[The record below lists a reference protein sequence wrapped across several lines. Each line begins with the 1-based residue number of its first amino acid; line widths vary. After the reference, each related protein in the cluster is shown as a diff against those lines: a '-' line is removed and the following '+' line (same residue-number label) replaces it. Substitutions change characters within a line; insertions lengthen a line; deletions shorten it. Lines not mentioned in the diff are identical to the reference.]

1 MSNEF
6 NKTYIG
12 IVKENEDFY
21 NMGRLGV
28 EIPEL
33 STVEETFVVS
43 YASPF
48 IGATDPE
55 ELDMEA
61 TETFEGT
68 QLSYGFWAVPPSI
81 NSGVLV
87 SFINGEPSR
96 GYWFACIPQQFMTHM
111 IPNIPVGD
119 SYQYDGDPDV
129 PVAEYNKY
137 SSEPNKRNGKRPF
150 HKIHYEA
157 IRNQGLKKDK
167 IRGFSQ
173 HGAIS
178 EKSSRVIG
186 LLSPKGHYWSM
197 EDTEEDEKIRIRT
210 KHGVQ
215 ILLDDTRG
223 MVYVINR
230 NGSGWVEIND
240 KGKIMVYGEEGI
252 ALRTKKD
259 FTVRADRDIILES
272 GRDMYLHS
280 ERDIKA
286 ETNNILITTFAK
298 YVVHADDDI
307 SILGKNLDID
317 IKEDTNFNIGGDT
330 NIGTGGNTN
339 IGSGGNVA
347 MSGSNIDVS
356 ASGTLTMSGNGA
368 ASLCGNGSLDL
379 HASGATT
386 ISGASINQNMG
397 GGFIAASPASPVS
410 LTIVEPDK
418 FEPYIKIDVTQPESD
433 DDPEEE
439 DFPTMVTTLPC
450 HEPCPEH
457 DLDPED
463 LG

>member
-1 MSNEF
+1 MNDKF

-12 IVKENEDFY
+12 IVKENEDYY

-33 STVEETFVVS
+33 STVETTFTVS

-48 IGATDPE
+48 IGASDPN
-55 ELDMEA
+55 DMDTEN

-111 IPNIPVGD
+111 LPNIPVGD
-119 SYQYDGDPDV
+119 SYQYDEKV
-129 PVAEYNKY
+129 PVAEYNKF
-137 SSEPNKRNGKRPF
+137 SNEPNKRKGKRPF
-150 HKIHYEA
+150 HKTHYES

-173 HGAIS
+173 HGAVS
-178 EKSSRVIG
+178 DPTSRVMG
-186 LLSPKGHYWSM
+186 MLSPKGHYWSL
-197 EDTEEDEKIRIRT
+197 EDTKDDEKIRLRT

-215 ILLDDTRG
+215 LLLDDSRG
-223 MVYVINR
+223 LVYIINKK
-230 NGSGWVEIND
+230 GTGWVEVDEN
-240 KGKIMVYGEEGI
+240 GKIMVYGEEGI
-252 ALRTKKD
+252 AFRTKKD

-272 GRDMYLHS
+272 GRDIYLRG
-280 ERDIKA
+280 EKDIKT
-286 ETNNILITTFAK
+286 ETNNFLNTAYSKFVI
-298 YVVHADDDI
+298 YSDDDV
-307 SILGKNLDID
+307 SIAGKNLDID
-317 IKEDTNFNIGGDT
+317 MTDKTNFLVGNEFNIGAADKVSI
-330 NIGTGGNTN
+330 NSNSDVAISGNAVDVN
-339 IGSGGNVA
+339 AS
-347 MSGSNIDVS
+347 SNL
-356 ASGTLTMSGNGA
+356 TLSGNGT
-368 ASLCGNGSLDL
+368 ASLSGNGSLDL

-386 ISGASINQNMG
+386 ISGATINQNMG
-397 GGFIAASPASPVS
+397 GGFIGAKAASPTRASV
-410 LTIVEPDK
+410 IEPDK
-418 FEPYIKIDVTQPESD
+418 FELFNKTDIVQPESD
-433 DDPEEE
+433 DEPEESA
-439 DFPTMVTTLPC
+439 FPTLVTTLPT

-457 DLDPED
+457 GVEPED